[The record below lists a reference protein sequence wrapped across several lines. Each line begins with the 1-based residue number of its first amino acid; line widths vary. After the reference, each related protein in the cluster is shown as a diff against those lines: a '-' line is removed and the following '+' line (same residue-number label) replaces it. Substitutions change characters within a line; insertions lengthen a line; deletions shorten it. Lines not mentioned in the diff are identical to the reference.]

1 MKKLLAVLIVLLAAA
16 TWAQSPASQLPPGPF
31 AVGDGPGTD
40 VDSVAITGSV
50 TPASLRSGLVAY
62 WSFDGGTYS
71 PVSLTSYPTSNYIGY
86 DSIPNT
92 SHLNLFCPSTCTQGP
107 FSQTTGCVIGNC
119 ARSWNLTADGGVSN
133 YGYISTTVNQGYNP
147 NLTRLRYASFASGDM
162 SISFWYKLQNNLPAA
177 SFNNWALDTAI
188 ANYRI
193 GVVAGSQE
201 MRGYAYDSVSGNQ
214 YSVGGNAS
222 TSWVHYVW
230 VYTASDKKSRFYVD
244 TVVGAD
250 SAALTNGLKS
260 NFGSLNI
267 VTYSGANGTFY
278 VDELGVWN
286 RALSADEV
294 SVLYNSGSG
303 RAYPFYAP

>member
-16 TWAQSPASQLPPGPF
+16 TWAQSPASQLPPGPY

-62 WSFDGGTYS
+62 WSFDGGTYT
-71 PVSLTSYPTSNYIGY
+71 PVSPTSYPTSNYIGY

-92 SHLNLFCPSTCTQGP
+92 SHLNLFCPSTCTQGGY
-107 FSQTTGCVIGNC
+107 SQTTGCVIGNC
-119 ARSWNLTADGGVSN
+119 ARSWNASEGLVPN
-133 YGYISTTVNQGYNP
+133 QFNITTTNNS
-147 NLTRLRYASFASGDM
+147 NLTRLRYGSFASGDM
-162 SISFWYKLQNNLPAA
+162 SVSFWYKLQNAVAA
-177 SFNNWALDTAI
+177 GPTYNSFVVDTVLS
-188 ANYRI
+188 NYRI
-193 GVVAGSQE
+193 GLLAGSQE

-260 NFGSLNI
+260 TFTQINI
-267 VTYSGANGTFY
+267 VLFAGTNGSFY
-278 VDELGVWN
+278 ADELGIWN